1 MKYWILWIL
10 IVAGCHN
17 GLGEPTLDPQEQEKI
32 EETRFEPNEGESD
45 GCEQPDE
52 QDCEPSETEAQESE
66 PKDSPF
72 VADNAVAED
81 VTSNESKKSVE
92 NDETFKIS
100 EELAKEILNLQE
112 HLCEFY
118 LDKEPTD
125 KEPTGRTICQ
135 VVLGINGKWFILYK
149 MGENYILAPP
159 PLDEATSLNKV
170 TNQ

>member
-17 GLGEPTLDPQEQEKI
+17 GLGEPTLDLQEQEKI
-32 EETRFEPNEGESD
+32 EETRFEPNDSEQPNEGET
-45 GCEQPDE
+45 
-52 QDCEPSETEAQESE
+52 SETEVQESQTNDPPTDGSKE
-66 PKDSPF
+66 S
-72 VADNAVAED
+72 AEKSAFGELD
-81 VTSNESKKSVE
+81 V
-92 NDETFKIS
+92 ETFKIS
-100 EELAKEILNLQE
+100 EELATEILNLQK

-125 KEPTGRTICQ
+125 KEPAGRTICQ
-135 VVLGINGKWFILYK
+135 VVLGINGKWFTLYK

-170 TNQ
+170 TNE

>member
-1 MKYWILWIL
+1 MKYWILLIL

-17 GLGEPTLDPQEQEKI
+17 GLGEPTLAPQEQEKI
-32 EETRFEPNEGESD
+32 EETRFEPNECG
-45 GCEQPDE
+45 QPDE
-52 QDCEPSETEAQESE
+52 QDREPSETEVQESQ
-66 PKDSPF
+66 PNDPPT
-72 VADNAVAED
+72 DG
-81 VTSNESKKSVE
+81 SKKSAEKSVE
-92 NDETFKIS
+92 KSAFGELDVETFRIS
-100 EELAKEILNLQE
+100 EELATEILNLQK

-135 VVLGINGKWFILYK
+135 VVLGINGKWFTLYK

-170 TNQ
+170 TNE